1 MSKTGDLLARIRAMD
16 LQALRE
22 EWKKLLGDEAPR
34 AMSKELLR
42 LAIAYKIQEQEF
54 GGLSRR
60 TSLRLRALS
69 NAGSGKVTP
78 AVSSQLKP
86 GAKLLREWSG
96 KVHEVLALE
105 GGRYAYAGQIWRSLS
120 EIAREI
126 TGVRWSGPR
135 FFGTRDR
142 RRTTPD
148 G

>member
-1 MSKTGDLLARIRAMD
+1 MNKMDGILQGIEAMD
-16 LQALRE
+16 LQAVRDQWE
-22 EWKKLLGDEAPR
+22 ELSRDEAPR

-42 LAIAYKIQEQEF
+42 RAVAYRIQEQEF

-69 NAGSGKVTP
+69 NGNSVNISAIS
-78 AVSSQLKP
+78 SSQLKP
-86 GAKLLREWSG
+86 GAKLLREWNG
-96 KVHEVLALE
+96 KVHEVSALE
-105 GGRYAYAGQIWRSLS
+105 DGRYAYAGRVWKSLS

-135 FFGTRDR
+135 FFGTRKR
-142 RRTTPD
+142 SRTAPH